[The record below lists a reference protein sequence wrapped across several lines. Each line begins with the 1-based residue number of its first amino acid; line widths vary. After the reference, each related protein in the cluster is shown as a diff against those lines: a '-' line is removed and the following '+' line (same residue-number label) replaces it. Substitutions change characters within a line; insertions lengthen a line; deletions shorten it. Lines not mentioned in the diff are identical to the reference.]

1 MAPRRILVVDDEKEV
16 ASVTAAILRREG
28 YEAVIAHSGAAALK
42 AVATEPPDLVLLDVM
57 MPDMDGFEF
66 LRLLRRRTDVPVIF
80 ISGKDADADKVLGLR
95 LGADDYVA
103 KPYSRAELTARI
115 AAVLHRAAHGIEAAD
130 GAVRFGTAEADLGRR
145 ELRVGGHPRE
155 VTPKEFDLLACLL
168 KARGKAL
175 TREQIL
181 EKVWGYEKGLD
192 LSTRTVDQH
201 VARLR
206 RKLRGE
212 RNRIVTVA
220 KNGYRV
226 NLDGRP

>member
-1 MAPRRILVVDDEKEV
+1 MAPRRILVVDDESDV
-16 ASVTAAILRREG
+16 AGVTAAILRREG
-28 YEAVIAHSGAAALK
+28 YEAATAHSGAAALRS
-42 AVATEPPDLVLLDVM
+42 VAGEPPDLVLLDVM

-80 ISGKDADADKVLGLR
+80 LSGKDADADKVLGLR

-103 KPYSRAELTARI
+103 KPYCRAELTARV
-115 AAVLHRAAHGIEAAD
+115 AAVLHRAALGRGAAD
-130 GAVRFGTAEADLGRR
+130 GVVRFGSVEADLGRR
-145 ELRVGGHPRE
+145 ELRVGGRPRE
-155 VTPKEFDLLACLL
+155 VTPKEFDLLACLI

-175 TREQIL
+175 TREEIL
-181 EKVWGYEKGLD
+181 EKAWGYEKGLD
-192 LSTRTVDQH
+192 LDTRTVDQH

-206 RKLRGE
+206 HKLRAE
-212 RNRIVTVA
+212 RGRIVTVA